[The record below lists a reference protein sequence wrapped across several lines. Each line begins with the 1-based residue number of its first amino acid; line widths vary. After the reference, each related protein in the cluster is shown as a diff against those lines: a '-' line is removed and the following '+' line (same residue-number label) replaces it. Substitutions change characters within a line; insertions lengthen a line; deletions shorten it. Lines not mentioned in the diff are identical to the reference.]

1 MEISSAGLFTGL
13 MLCCGSTKDGCHRM
27 FNKKK
32 LLRYLIVHSEVKILS
47 CRRDSSSAMFLLTVM
62 TANTILS
69 SDKQTVEG
77 SLPPLALITDLVC
90 NRVVEQNFLFS
101 QKVLESIRML

>member
-1 MEISSAGLFTGL
+1 
-13 MLCCGSTKDGCHRM
+13 
-27 FNKKK
+27 
-32 LLRYLIVHSEVKILS
+32 
-47 CRRDSSSAMFLLTVM
+47 MFLLTVM
-62 TANTILS
+62 TASTILS
-69 SDKQTVEG
+69 LDKQAIQG